1 MIPPLIHLHSEN
13 LGASTCEVS
22 FAQRELARE
31 RQKAAHYQAR
41 VESLSTRLA
50 TQNAELMKSMESH
63 SLDKKKLETTEEQAQ
78 RAEQQIML
86 MKRKVHVYIKEYR
99 PIAITS

>member
-1 MIPPLIHLHSEN
+1 MIPPSIHLRAEN
-13 LGASTCEVS
+13 LGTSMCEVS

-31 RQKAAHYQAR
+31 RQKNAHYQAR
-41 VESLSTRLA
+41 VDSLSTRLA

-63 SLDKKKLETTEEQAQ
+63 SLDKKKLETTEEHAQ

-86 MKRKVHVYIKEYR
+86 MKMKVCIGEY
-99 PIAITS
+99 

>member
-1 MIPPLIHLHSEN
+1 
-13 LGASTCEVS
+13 
-22 FAQRELARE
+22 
-31 RQKAAHYQAR
+31 
-41 VESLSTRLA
+41 
-50 TQNAELMKSMESH
+50 MKSMESH

-86 MKRKVHVYIKEYR
+86 MKRKVHVYINENR